1 MPYMN
6 QFQPNPVN
14 DFYFRNAQAQ
24 MAPQFM
30 PYQQQGFSFPPA
42 QPQQV
47 QMPSIHANWVT
58 NVEEAKAAPMG
69 DFVSSYIF
77 LDTDTGKIYLKRM
90 GNDGKPQFLS
100 YAIEGDVQKPVDPL
114 AEINARLANIENFM
128 GGLKN
133 ESVPGNEDDGESDG
147 DAHAAVAGQNEPDGS
162 AESAGVPK
170 NAGNDFWK
178 KRR

>member
-24 MAPQFM
+24 TSPQFM
-30 PYQQQGFSFPPA
+30 PYQPQGFNFPPA
-42 QPQQV
+42 QPQQL

-100 YAIEGDVQKPVDPL
+100 YAIEGDVPKPVDPL
-114 AEINARLANIENFM
+114 AVINARLANIENYI

-133 ESVPGNEDDGESDG
+133 ESVSGNKDDGKSCG
-147 DAHAAVAGQNEPDGS
+147 DAHAAAPGENEPDGP

-170 NAGNDFWK
+170 NAGNDYWK